1 MLRDVGDLGPD
12 DHAVLVAQVIE
23 VLRVLVV
30 GQADGVGADLADQ
43 VHILLVHLFGQ
54 RVADAAAVL
63 MAGHAVQRVL
73 AAVEEEALL
82 GIDAE
87 AAHAEAAADLVHRL
101 AVLDQLQGGG
111 VQVGVLNAVP
121 QVDAGDDQFHVGALA
136 GSDGLAVGV
145 GQGDGDFGVLDV
157 GPALHADLAVLAVHG
172 GGHLEAGAAEVV
184 HIKVI
189 LADHHQPG
197 VAVDAAV
204 EGKVGLLGVDAVVAA
219 VVGHDLQGVLVLQ
232 QGGDV
237 GAEGGVAA
245 VVVDDLLA
253 VQRNIGRSVDALKL
267 QVDHLG
273 SGVKAGAGKGFGVGA
288 AAAPVVV
295 AAVLAVDVVP
305 GMGHVHGGD
314 GLVRAAETPA
324 LVQTDLVA
332 HSFPLLRSA
341 WDSFERHSS
350 LSPNRGSAAPCPG
363 DVQRHGGRRTIL
375 NIILIIL

>member
-1 MLRDVGDLGPD
+1 M
-12 DHAVLVAQVIE
+12 
-23 VLRVLVV
+23 

-101 AVLDQLQGGG
+101 TVLDQLQGGG

-145 GQGDGDFGVLDV
+145 DQGDGDFGVLDV

-204 EGKVGLLGVDAVVAA
+204 EGKIGLLGVDAVVAA

-253 VQRNIGRSVDALKL
+253 VQRNVGRSVDALKL

-273 SGVKAGAGKGFGVGA
+273 SGVKVGAGKGFGVGA

-332 HSFPLLRSA
+332 HSFSSP
-341 WDSFERHSS
+341 SFR
-350 LSPNRGSAAPCPG
+350 LG
-363 DVQRHGGRRTIL
+363 QL
-375 NIILIIL
+375 